1 MNENDRGAFPAG
13 VPGNDDDAYDAPVN
27 ILIVDDEPGNLIV
40 LETVLDDPGYRL
52 VLAKSA
58 EEALL
63 SLVREDF
70 ALLILDIRMPG
81 MTGFE
86 LAQMIK
92 ERKKSA
98 SIPIIFLTAYYDKDQ
113 HVSEGYSTGAV
124 DFLNKPVNPAVLRS
138 KVAVFVDLHRKSRAI
153 LLANLRLTAEVSE
166 RRRIEEELRQLNLT
180 LEERVEERTTALNEA
195 DRQLREMMG
204 SITDGLLMLD
214 RDWRFTYAN
223 DQGARLIGA
232 PADDLM
238 GVSIWDLSP
247 PIGAAGDHYRRAME
261 LRKTVSFEQFY
272 PAPIGRWF
280 QCHCYP
286 SRAGLSVYF
295 LDINVRHEVE
305 ERREQLL
312 GAEQAA
318 RREGERVARAKEEF
332 LASLSH
338 ELRTPLAAILGWTTL
353 LQRPNPD
360 PKTLQRGIEVI
371 TRNAKAQSQLVADL
385 LDVSRIVSGKLLMN
399 VERVDLNVIFAVA
412 ADAARPAAQAKG
424 VQIDSQWAAEPMLI
438 NGDATRL
445 NQIASNLI
453 SNAIKFTPAGGQVFI
468 ATRAAEGAIE
478 VEVSDTGEGI
488 DQEFLP
494 YVFDR
499 FSQSDGS
506 AARVHG
512 GLGLGLSIVKSLM
525 EQHRGTVEAKSGGKS
540 KGSSFRLTF
549 SPEALA
555 RGENYTDGPGNLEGG
570 IPPAEET
577 ADLQGIHVLLVDD
590 HEDVLEVGLRLL
602 EESGAVVTT
611 ANSGEQAL
619 ERLSAN
625 AFDVLL
631 SDLGMP
637 GMDGYAL
644 IRSVRCDL
652 GLEASAFPAA
662 AVTAFVRAEDRSR
675 ALDDGFQLVIQK
687 PVGRTAL
694 TEAVLELLA
703 LRRSRQAA

>member
-1 MNENDRGAFPAG
+1 MNDSSEGGISAGAEPQG
-13 VPGNDDDAYDAPVN
+13 DAPVN
-27 ILIVDDEPGNLIV
+27 ILIVDDEPGNLVV

-58 EEALL
+58 DEALL
-63 SLVREDF
+63 ALVREDF

-138 KVAVFVDLHRKSRAI
+138 KVAVFVDLHRKRRAI
-153 LLANLRLTAEVSE
+153 SLANLRLTAEVAE

-180 LEERVEERTTALNEA
+180 LEQRVEERTNALHEA

-223 DQGARLIGA
+223 EQGARLIGA
-232 PADDLM
+232 PAEELI
-238 GVSIWDLSP
+238 GACLWELSP
-247 PIGAAGDHYRRAME
+247 VVGAAGEHYRRAIATG
-261 LRKTVSFEQFY
+261 RTVSFEQFY
-272 PAPIGRWF
+272 PEPIGRWF

-295 LDINVRHEVE
+295 LDINVRHEVDV
-305 ERREQLL
+305 RREQLL

-318 RREGERVARAKEEF
+318 RREGERVVRAKEEF
-332 LASLSH
+332 LTSLSH

-353 LQRPNPD
+353 LQRPSLEA
-360 PKTLQRGIEVI
+360 KTLRRGIEVI
-371 TRNAKAQSQLVADL
+371 ARNAKAQSQLVADL
-385 LDVSRIVSGKLLMN
+385 LDVSRIVSGKLRMN
-399 VERVDLNVIFAVA
+399 VERVDLNAVFSDA
-412 ADAARPAAQAKG
+412 ADAARPGAQAKG
-424 VQIDSQWAAEPMLI
+424 VEIDARLAGSPMVI
-438 NGDATRL
+438 NGDPTRL

-453 SNAIKFTPAGGQVFI
+453 SNALKFTPAGGRVTI
-468 ATRAAEGAIE
+468 VTRATEPGVE
-478 VEVSDTGEGI
+478 VDVSDTGEGI
-488 DQEFLP
+488 DEEFLP

-499 FSQSDGS
+499 FSQGDGS

-512 GLGLGLSIVKSLM
+512 GLGLGLSIVKSLV
-525 EQHRGTVEAKSGGKS
+525 EQHGGSVEAQSGGKGR
-540 KGSSFRLTF
+540 GSSFRLSFARDAQLRVDAPT
-549 SPEALA
+549 SELGILEADVVSALPPE
-555 RGENYTDGPGNLEGG
+555 D
-570 IPPAEET
+570 
-577 ADLQGIHVLLVDD
+577 ADLRGIHVLLVDD

-602 EESGAVVTT
+602 EECGARVTT
-611 ANSGEQAL
+611 ASSGEQAL
-619 ERLSAN
+619 DRLSSEP
-625 AFDVLL
+625 FEVLL

-644 IRSVRCDL
+644 IRAVRADL
-652 GLEASAFPAA
+652 RLTADLLPAA
-662 AVTAFVRAEDRSR
+662 AVTAFVRSEDRRR
-675 ALDDGFQLVIQK
+675 ALDDGFQVVIQK
-687 PVGRTAL
+687 PVTRAAL
-694 TEAVLELLA
+694 TQTILELA
-703 LRRSRQAA
+703 AMRRPQKAA